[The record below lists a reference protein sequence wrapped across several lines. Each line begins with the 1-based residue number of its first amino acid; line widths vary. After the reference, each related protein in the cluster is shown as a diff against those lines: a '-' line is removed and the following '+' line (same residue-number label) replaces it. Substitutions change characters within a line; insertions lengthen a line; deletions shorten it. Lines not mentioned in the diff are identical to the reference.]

1 MCKTITKVY
10 PCGHTTA
17 VWYNCHK
24 PEADPKPLGSV
35 SSQTCK
41 LCDPETPALATITGW
56 DTCLVRELQRT
67 RNQWQ
72 CCRCS
77 ITNSPD
83 KPSCSGQVKSASS
96 DDKNTDSWA
105 CQHNICVNCQGIGMG
120 HTPLS
125 RLGVAFILGLFQSS
139 NSGNPQLQIIKD
151 ILSPSGG
158 VALAPR
164 PGSSRVLQA
173 TQKRKRNEPAD
184 QDRTEKS
191 KMRYLGPGWHR
202 EADPGFYLCFTDSEN
217 EDD

>member
-17 VWYNCHK
+17 VWHNCHK
-24 PEADPKPLGSV
+24 PEADPKLLGSV
-35 SSQTCK
+35 SSQICK

-67 RNQWQ
+67 RSKWQ
-72 CCRCS
+72 CCRCNV
-77 ITNSPD
+77 TNSPD

-120 HTPLS
+120 HPPLS
-125 RLGVAFILGLFQSS
+125 RLGHTVTIRGRRTRT
-139 NSGNPQLQIIKD
+139 
-151 ILSPSGG
+151 
-158 VALAPR
+158 APR
-164 PGSSRVLQA
+164 VVPGKAEPGCTDETCAVKVLPA
-173 TQKRKRNEPAD
+173 TQKRKRNEPDD